1 MTALAVDALAAVRAA
16 GGDVRL
22 VGPYRLKL
30 IAPTALPDNLI
41 EQVRAAK
48 PDLLKLLQNKT
59 DETLGTRTNW
69 GEPEEERAAIVEF
82 DGGARRPWAEALAR
96 LDPANPPADV
106 PLPRWQQFI
115 DDCGCFLDRGW
126 ANRAEAW
133 GWGPLELF
141 GCDRERP
148 LARYDHMGLLWIL
161 QGRRLVALTATATID
176 TLTGS
181 LQTYRPYR
189 RVPIDFDRTV
199 VAWELASSSN
209 ASQKKT

>member
-69 GEPEEERAAIVEF
+69 GELEEERAAITEF

-96 LDPANPPADV
+96 LDPTNPPSDV
-106 PLPRWQQFI
+106 PLARWQQFI
-115 DDCGCFLDRGW
+115 DDCGRFFDLGW
-126 ANRAEAW
+126 ANLAEAS
-133 GWGPLELF
+133 GWGPLDLF

-161 QGRRLVALTATATID
+161 QGRKL
-176 TLTGS
+176 
-181 LQTYRPYR
+181 
-189 RVPIDFDRTV
+189 
-199 VAWELASSSN
+199 LAS
-209 ASQKKT
+209 

>member
-1 MTALAVDALAAVRAA
+1 VTALAVDALAAVRAV

-22 VGPYRLKL
+22 VGPHRLKL
-30 IAPTALPDNLI
+30 IAPRALPDDLI

-48 PDLLKLLQNKT
+48 PDLLNLLQNKT

-69 GEPEEERAAIVEF
+69 GELEEERAAIVEF

-106 PLPRWQQFI
+106 PLARWQQFI
-115 DDCGCFLDRGW
+115 DDCGRFFDLGW
-126 ANRAEAW
+126 ANLAEAS
-133 GWGPLELF
+133 GWGPLDLF

-161 QGRRLVALTATATID
+161 QGRKL
-176 TLTGS
+176 
-181 LQTYRPYR
+181 
-189 RVPIDFDRTV
+189 
-199 VAWELASSSN
+199 LAS
-209 ASQKKT
+209 